1 LANLFE
7 HKDRRLVPN
16 WRSFGKTTMLGE
28 LNSFQIQSEL
38 PYQETSIED
47 YIIDWQ
53 INKTII
59 HASDLL
65 SAAIVNNKRESSQ
78 VADAANF
85 ILKNQDKASKSQI
98 SLANQI
104 LNKTVFI
111 DLAERFKEV
120 NLDKLPSLINPEPVR
135 IKIKETK
142 SLLNAFPHNSILYVE
157 LSRYYSILG
166 QEQNSVKAMRKAL
179 HLSPNNRFVL
189 RCATRLFAHY
199 KDEKNDYLDY
209 IHNLL
214 RRSPMTSLDPWLTSA
229 EISIATI
236 QNRTSKFIKKGIELV
251 NSKNIS
257 PFNFT
262 ELASS
267 IGTIELLNGSTKKSR
282 EFFNKALIKPNDNSL
297 AQAEWASTKDS
308 QLNIDPANFDVKMNF
323 EAMALDFF
331 HNDKFD
337 LALDNAAKWFIDMPF
352 SKRPIM
358 FGSNLSST
366 ILKDQTKSISFLNA
380 GLISH
385 PNDPQLINNLA
396 YALALNNNPKE
407 AFVQLDKIRNE
418 AEYDEVTK
426 ICLTATKGLVFFR
439 SGFADTGRQMYLD
452 AIEQTKSIQNQE
464 LNWIA
469 ILNYAREEIRLG
481 SEYIEPIMNAVSQI
495 PDKSNEI
502 VIRTLKN
509 DVIEQYEK
517 YKLEPKKI
525 IKPA

>member
-1 LANLFE
+1 MANLFE
-7 HKDRRLVPN
+7 HKDRRVVPN

-28 LNSFQIQSEL
+28 LNSFQVQNEL
-38 PYQETSIED
+38 PNQETSIED
-47 YIIDWQ
+47 YIIDWEV
-53 INKTII
+53 NKTVI

-65 SAAIVNNKRESSQ
+65 SAAIVNNKKEHPQ
-78 VADAANF
+78 VSDAANF
-85 ILKNQDKASKSQI
+85 ILLNQDKASKSQI
-98 SLANQI
+98 SLASRI
-104 LNKTVFI
+104 LNKPVFI
-111 DLAERFKEV
+111 DLSERFKEV
-120 NLDKLPSLINPEPVR
+120 TLDKLPSLLNPEPVR
-135 IKIKETK
+135 EKIREAK
-142 SLLNAFPHNSILYVE
+142 SLLSGFPNNPILYVE

-166 QEQNSVKAMRKAL
+166 QEKNSVKAMRKAL
-179 HLSPNNRFVL
+179 HLAPNNRFVL

-199 KDEKNDYLDY
+199 QNEKNDYLDY

-214 RRSPMTSLDPWLTSA
+214 RRSPMTVFDPWLTSA

-251 NSKNIS
+251 NSKNIA

-267 IGTIELLNGSTKKSR
+267 IGTTELLNGSTKKSR
-282 EFFNKALIKPNDNSL
+282 EFFNKALINPNDNSL
-297 AQAEWASTKDS
+297 AQVEWASTKDS
-308 QLNIDPANFDVKMNF
+308 QLNINPSNFDVKMNF
-323 EAMALDFF
+323 EAMALDSF
-331 HNDKFD
+331 HNDDID

-358 FGSNLSST
+358 FGSNLAST
-366 ILKDQTKSISFLNA
+366 ILKDQAKSISFLNA

-396 YALALNNNPKE
+396 YALALDNNPKE
-407 AFVQLDKIRNE
+407 AFIQLDKIRND
-418 AEYDEVTK
+418 AEFDEVTK
-426 ICLTATKGLVFFR
+426 ICLTATKGLAFFR
-439 SGFADTGRQMYLD
+439 SGFADPGRQMYLE
-452 AIEQTKSIQNQE
+452 AIEQTKGIQNQE

-481 SEYIEPIMNAVSQI
+481 SEYVEPIMDAVSKI
-495 PDKSNEI
+495 PSESDEI

-525 IKPA
+525 IKQL